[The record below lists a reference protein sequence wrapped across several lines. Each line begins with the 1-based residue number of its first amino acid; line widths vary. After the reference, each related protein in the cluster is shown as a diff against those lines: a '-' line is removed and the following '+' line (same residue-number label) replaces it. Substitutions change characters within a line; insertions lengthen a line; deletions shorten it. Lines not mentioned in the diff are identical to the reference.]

1 MPGLIREERKEE
13 RAMRFAHIADV
24 HLGKKNE
31 TPELYDGFLNFLDYL
46 EINPVDMIFITGDL
60 FDHVPSA
67 EDLAVVDT
75 ELARFTNTDIVYVTG
90 ECDCLERDCALW
102 TYEFVSRTYLLNCEE
117 IHNRVKEEER
127 AKRNSYAEGIVDSL
141 YFEKYNLDVYGIC
154 QYSQFNERNDFDS
167 VYAHDLRRIS
177 IFLGHGG
184 SASVNP
190 FELEDFDGRNFS
202 YVGLGHRH
210 QFQSYEKAHLY
221 YPGSPEPLSPEETG
235 EHGFIRGYTDKQLT
249 SVKFVPIAVRKYE
262 EKPKERLNIDYEL
275 LYDLNVSNAL
285 GFAMKRME
293 DSDSKVKQQ
302 AREKYVTCM
311 LQAMGKSDASAAVQT
326 FPEDAVQEAYSEV
339 REKLLEQTK
348 MIQQGLLVCEQEQ
361 RELQAAIE
369 QCPDQTGTTN
379 VLHEDINKLKFDL
392 DKLAFEDS
400 QVDKKY
406 SRRRLAFIMWIDTP
420 LAIVLALL
428 LTFGPFDVFF
438 LRAWNAWFRLIT
450 QLFVFEILLTGL
462 GFVVYNGTKKLR
474 KRMFGTEVPVE
485 THARLQS
492 AMKELERRIHDLEL
506 VESSRFL
513 DQKKYDENT
522 KKLQEIN
529 TRYQQLL
536 EMSEI
541 NLLILG
547 E

>member
-1 MPGLIREERKEE
+1 
-13 RAMRFAHIADV
+13 MRFAHIADV
-24 HLGKKNE
+24 HLGKKHE
-31 TPELYDGFLNFLDYL
+31 TPELYDGFLNFVDYL

-67 EDLAVVDT
+67 EDLTFVDT
-75 ELARFTNTDIVYVTG
+75 ELARLDHTDILYVTG

-117 IHNRVKEEER
+117 IHNHVKEEAR
-127 AKRNSYAEGIVDSL
+127 PKRNSYAEGIVDSL
-141 YFEKYNLDVYGIC
+141 YFEKYNLDIYGIC
-154 QYSQFNERNDFDS
+154 QYSRFNERNDFDG
-167 VYAHDLRRIS
+167 VYAHDLRRVS

-184 SASVNP
+184 SSKVNP
-190 FELEDFDGRNFS
+190 FDLEDFDGRNFA
-202 YVGLGHRH
+202 YVGLGHKHRH
-210 QFQSYEKAHLY
+210 QEYEKAHVY
-221 YPGSPEPLSPEETG
+221 YPGSLEPISEEETG
-235 EHGFIRGYTDKQLT
+235 EHGFIRGYTDGHIT
-249 SVKFVPIAVRKYE
+249 SVKFIPIAVRKYE
-262 EKPKERLNIDYEL
+262 EKQEQRQTIDYEL
-275 LYDLNVSNAL
+275 LYELNAGNAL
-285 GFAMKRME
+285 GIAMKRME
-293 DSDSKVKQQ
+293 ASQIKEKEQ
-302 AREKYVTCM
+302 AKETYVSLM
-311 LQAMGKSDASAAVQT
+311 LKALNQPDCVTAVRAY
-326 FPEDAVQEAYSEV
+326 PEDAVQQAYGEV
-339 REKLLEQTK
+339 REQLIEQTK
-348 MIQQGLLVCEQEQ
+348 KIREGMAVCEREQ
-361 RELQAAIE
+361 QELQAVLE

-379 VLHEDINKLKFDL
+379 ILHEDINKLKFDL
-392 DKLAFEDS
+392 EKLKFEDS

-406 SRRRLAFIMWIDTP
+406 SRRRLSFILWIDTP
-420 LAIVLALL
+420 LAITLAIL

-450 QLFVFEILLTGL
+450 QLFVFEILLTIL

-492 AMKELERRIHDLEL
+492 AMKEFERRIHDLEL

-529 TRYQQLL
+529 DRYQQLL

-547 E
+547 EKHGTTETVQ